1 MREIIS
7 HDEIKY
13 IKRRIAPK
21 IREIV
26 EKFPVVVITGAR
38 QVGKSTLLKNE
49 FQDFTYLTMDDF
61 ALREKARLDPHS
73 LWKDSERVVIDEA
86 QKLPQIFDAIKMA
99 VDGSNRRRKFILSGS
114 SNLLLMKQVT
124 ETLAGRALYFE
135 LLPMTFGEEKGF
147 LAAEHF
153 LKLWDDNY
161 DQAEQT
167 VDGHDPLPLMLR
179 GFMPPLLDMTEE
191 RDILYWLEGYVRTY
205 LERDLRELTQVE
217 SLVDFRKVMQGLA
230 LRTGHTLNQADIAR
244 MSGTSHA
251 TNHRYIKILEISNII
266 QRVPAY
272 AVNRNKR
279 LVKSPKIFYVDP
291 AISIF
296 LAGYHDAESLRNSR
310 ELGHFFETLV
320 YLHIRALCE
329 LVTPK
334 ACLYYWRTV
343 SGREVDLVIER
354 GRRLLAIEMKYT
366 SNPTAY
372 DIKNLLEFMNEY
384 PETVRGV
391 LVHGGK
397 DIKWL
402 HSKVIAVPWWWLDT

>member
-1 MREIIS
+1 MKEIIS
-7 HDEIKY
+7 NSEIIY

-26 EKFPVVVITGAR
+26 ENFPVVVITGAR

-61 ALREKARLDPHS
+61 ALREKARLDPQS
-73 LWKDSERVVIDEA
+73 LWKDSDKVVIDEA

-99 VDGSNRRRKFILSGS
+99 VDDSDRRRKFILSGS
-114 SNLLLMKQVT
+114 SNLLLMEKVT

-147 LAAEHF
+147 LTAEHF
-153 LKLWDDNY
+153 LGLWDEGY
-161 DQAEQT
+161 HQSEQI
-167 VDGHDPLPLMLR
+167 VGGHDPLPMMLR
-179 GFMPPLLDMTEE
+179 GFMPPLLTLKEYSS
-191 RDILYWLEGYVRTY
+191 ILYWLEGYVKTY
-205 LERDLRELTQVE
+205 LERDLRELTQVD
-217 SLVDFRKVMQGLA
+217 SLIDFRKVMQGLA

-244 MSGTSHA
+244 MSGSSHA
-251 TNHRYIKILEISNII
+251 TAHRYIRILEISNII
-266 QRVPAY
+266 QRIPAY
-272 AVNRNKR
+272 FVNRNKR
-279 LVKSPKIFYVDP
+279 LVKSPKVFYVDP

-296 LAGYHDAESLRNSR
+296 LAGYHDAESLMKSR

-334 ACLYYWRTV
+334 AGLYYWRTV
-343 SGREVDLVIER
+343 SGREIDFVIER
-354 GRRLLAIEMKYT
+354 GRRLLAIEVKYT

-372 DIKNLLEFMNEY
+372 DIKNLLEFMNDY
-384 PETVRGV
+384 PETIRGV
-391 LVHGGK
+391 LVHSGDG
-397 DIKWL
+397 IKWL
-402 HSKVIAVPWWWLDT
+402 HSKVIAVPWWWLDI

>member
-1 MREIIS
+1 MKEIIS
-7 HDEIKY
+7 NSEIIY

-26 EKFPVVVITGAR
+26 ENFPVVVITGAR

-61 ALREKARLDPHS
+61 ALREKARLDPQS
-73 LWKDSERVVIDEA
+73 LWKDSDRVVIDEA

-99 VDGSNRRRKFILSGS
+99 VDDSDRRRKFILSGS
-114 SNLLLMKQVT
+114 SNLLLMKKVT

-147 LAAEHF
+147 LTAEHF
-153 LKLWDDNY
+153 LGLWDEGY
-161 DQAEQT
+161 HQSEQI
-167 VDGHDPLPLMLR
+167 VGGHDPLPMMLR
-179 GFMPPLLDMTEE
+179 GFMPPLLTLKEYSS
-191 RDILYWLEGYVRTY
+191 ILYWLEGYVKTY
-205 LERDLRELTQVE
+205 LERDLRELTQVD
-217 SLVDFRKVMQGLA
+217 SLIDFRKVMQGLA

-244 MSGTSHA
+244 MSGSSHA
-251 TNHRYIKILEISNII
+251 TAHRYIRILEISNII
-266 QRVPAY
+266 QRIPAY
-272 AVNRNKR
+272 FVNRNKR
-279 LVKSPKIFYVDP
+279 LVKSPKVFYVDP

-296 LAGYHDAESLRNSR
+296 LAGYHDAESLMKSR

-334 ACLYYWRTV
+334 AGLYYWRTV
-343 SGREVDLVIER
+343 SGREIDFVIER
-354 GRRLLAIEMKYT
+354 GRRLLAIEVKYT

-372 DIKNLLEFMNEY
+372 DIKNLLEFMNDY
-384 PETVRGV
+384 PETIRGV
-391 LVHGGK
+391 LVHSGDG
-397 DIKWL
+397 IKWL
-402 HSKVIAVPWWWLDT
+402 HSKVIAVPWWWLDI

>member
-1 MREIIS
+1 MKEIIS
-7 HDEIKY
+7 NSEIIY

-26 EKFPVVVITGAR
+26 ENFPVVVITGAR

-61 ALREKARLDPHS
+61 ALREKARLDPQS
-73 LWKDSERVVIDEA
+73 LWKDSDKVVIDEA

-99 VDGSNRRRKFILSGS
+99 VDDSDRRRKFILSGS
-114 SNLLLMKQVT
+114 SNLLLMKKVT

-147 LAAEHF
+147 LTAEHF
-153 LKLWDDNY
+153 LGLWDEGY
-161 DQAEQT
+161 HQSEQI
-167 VDGHDPLPLMLR
+167 VGGHDPLPMMLR
-179 GFMPPLLDMTEE
+179 GFMPPLLTLKEYSS
-191 RDILYWLEGYVRTY
+191 ILYWLEGYVKTY
-205 LERDLRELTQVE
+205 LERDLRELTQVD
-217 SLVDFRKVMQGLA
+217 SLIDFRKVMQGLA

-244 MSGTSHA
+244 MSGSSHA
-251 TNHRYIKILEISNII
+251 TAHRYIRILEISNII
-266 QRVPAY
+266 QRIPAY
-272 AVNRNKR
+272 FVNRNKR
-279 LVKSPKIFYVDP
+279 LVKSPKVFYVDP

-296 LAGYHDAESLRNSR
+296 LAGYHDAESLMKSR

-334 ACLYYWRTV
+334 AGLYYWRTV
-343 SGREVDLVIER
+343 SGREIDFVIER
-354 GRRLLAIEMKYT
+354 GRRLLAIEVKYT

-372 DIKNLLEFMNEY
+372 DIKNLLEFMNDY
-384 PETVRGV
+384 PETIRGV
-391 LVHGGK
+391 LVHSGDG
-397 DIKWL
+397 IKWL
-402 HSKVIAVPWWWLDT
+402 HSKVIAVPWWWLDI

>member
-1 MREIIS
+1 MKEIIS
-7 HDEIKY
+7 NSEIKY

-26 EKFPVVVITGAR
+26 ENFPVVVITGAR

-61 ALREKARLDPHS
+61 ALREKARLDPQS
-73 LWKDSERVVIDEA
+73 LWKDSDKVVIDEA

-99 VDGSNRRRKFILSGS
+99 VDDSDRRRKFILSGS
-114 SNLLLMKQVT
+114 ANLLLMEKVT

-147 LAAEHF
+147 LTAEHF
-153 LKLWDDNY
+153 LGLWDKGYN
-161 DQAEQT
+161 QSEQI
-167 VDGHDPLPLMLR
+167 VGEHDPLPMMLR
-179 GFMPPLLDMTEE
+179 GFMPPLLTLKEYSS
-191 RDILYWLEGYVRTY
+191 ILYWLEGYVKTY
-205 LERDLRELTQVE
+205 LERDLRELTQVD
-217 SLVDFRKVMQGLA
+217 SLIDFRKVMQGLA

-244 MSGTSHA
+244 MSGSSHA
-251 TNHRYIKILEISNII
+251 TAHRYIRILEISNII
-266 QRVPAY
+266 QRIPAY
-272 AVNRNKR
+272 FVNRNKR
-279 LVKSPKIFYVDP
+279 LVKSPKVFYVDP

-296 LAGYHDAESLRNSR
+296 LAGYHDAESLMKSR

-334 ACLYYWRTV
+334 AGLYYWRTV
-343 SGREVDLVIER
+343 SGREIDFVVER
-354 GRRLLAIEMKYT
+354 GRRLLAIEVKYT

-372 DIKNLLEFMNEY
+372 DIKNLLEFMNDY
-384 PETVRGV
+384 PETIRGV
-391 LVHGGK
+391 LVHSGDG
-397 DIKWL
+397 IKWL
-402 HSKVIAVPWWWLDT
+402 HSKVIAVPWWWLDI

>member
-1 MREIIS
+1 MKEIIS
-7 HDEIKY
+7 RNEIKY

-99 VDGSNRRRKFILSGS
+99 VDVSKRRRKFVLSGS
-114 SNLLLMKQVT
+114 SNLLLMKKVT

-135 LLPMTFGEEKGF
+135 LLPMTFGEETGF
-147 LAAEHF
+147 LKAEHF
-153 LKLWDDNY
+153 LKLWDKDY
-161 DQAEQT
+161 DQAEQAI
-167 VDGHDPLPLMLR
+167 GAHDPLPLMLR
-179 GFMPPLLDMTEE
+179 GFMPPLLGVTEE

-244 MSGTSHA
+244 MSGASHA
-251 TNHRYIKILEISNII
+251 TTHRYIKILEISNII
-266 QRVPAY
+266 QRIPAY

-296 LAGYHDAESLRNSR
+296 LAGYHDAESLMKSR

-320 YLHIRALCE
+320 YLHVRALCE

-334 ACLYYWRTV
+334 AGLYYWRTV

-354 GRRLLAIEMKYT
+354 GRRLLAIEIKHT

-384 PETVRGV
+384 PETIRGV
-391 LVHGGK
+391 LVHGG
-397 DIKWL
+397 DSIKWL
-402 HSKVIAVPWWWLDT
+402 HSKVIAVPWWWLDI